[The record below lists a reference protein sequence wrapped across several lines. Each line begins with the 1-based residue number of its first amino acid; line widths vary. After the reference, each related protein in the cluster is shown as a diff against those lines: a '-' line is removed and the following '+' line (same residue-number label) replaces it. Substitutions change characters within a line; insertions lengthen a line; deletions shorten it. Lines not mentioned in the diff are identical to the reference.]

1 MIETASLLSIKYA
14 DTLDTFDLLLSSMS
28 SLDHERIGIV
38 GLGAIGGSI
47 ALALRS
53 RAPVLA
59 WSLDAADREAA
70 RRAGIKLCPDG
81 TWAAA
86 MAEAT
91 AVVIAVPIDE
101 VASVVRE
108 LLPQVS
114 EGCVVMHASSLQ
126 RRQAVGLS
134 EPEFHRVLG
143 THPIAGSERSGFGAA
158 NPTMF
163 RDATVRAEAR
173 AGAEARARIEAVWRG
188 AGIARLVWDDA
199 STHDAIMAWISHLPQ
214 VTGTALAAVLAA
226 HDVSPD
232 ETGPG
237 ARDATRLAASDFA
250 MWGPILER
258 APRETTEAVRHLTS
272 TLAALADALE
282 ARDQESIARTWA
294 QARSWRA
301 RSEGRT

>member
-1 MIETASLLSIKYA
+1 MP
-14 DTLDTFDLLLSSMS
+14 
-28 SLDHERIGIV
+28 SLDHEHIGIV
-38 GLGAIGGSI
+38 GLGAIGGSL
-47 ALALRS
+47 ALALRGH
-53 RAPVLA
+53 APLLG
-59 WSLDAADREAA
+59 WSADAADREAA
-70 RRAGIKLCPDG
+70 RGAGIGLCRDG
-81 TWAAA
+81 TWAAE

-91 AVVIAVPIDE
+91 AVVIAVPLDE

-108 LLPQVS
+108 LLPQVG

-126 RRQAVGLS
+126 RREAVGLS

-143 THPIAGSERSGFGAA
+143 THPIAGSERSGFPAA

-173 AGAEARARIEAVWRG
+173 AGAEARARIEAIWRA

-214 VTGTALAAVLAA
+214 VTGTALAAVLAER
-226 HDVSPD
+226 DVSPD
-232 ETGPG
+232 EIGPG

-250 MWGPILER
+250 MWGAILER
-258 APRETTEAVRHLTS
+258 APRETREALRCLTS
-272 TLAALADALE
+272 TLTALADALE
-282 ARDQESIARTWA
+282 ARDHESIARTWA